1 MVQALRQE
9 TPLEKYIFPPEL
21 FMVRAM
27 LLLMLVLS
35 VVFVVGRYTMISML

>member
-1 MVQALRQE
+1 
-9 TPLEKYIFPPEL
+9 L

-35 VVFVVGRYTMISML
+35 VVFVVGQYTMISML

>member
-1 MVQALRQE
+1 M
-9 TPLEKYIFPPEL
+9 

-35 VVFVVGRYTMISML
+35 VVFVVGQYTMISML